1 MTLKV
6 IEKGFKAYQRYLAI
20 KAHFTTD
27 SYDILKHKG
36 KVRAS
41 VSSFKTRNDRYYFAR
56 VEKKYSKK
64 LTEFFLANFIER
76 GDLWIGDL
84 VDEDADIAYKNWQKR
99 FESLQYL
106 FWRDMS
112 ALRNY
117 MDIYDCAFDDLF
129 SMKDNDHP
137 PIFQML
143 AMNEISIESFI
154 ILDMF
159 LNFIRTFDKK
169 MIDDPIWS
177 MYNGKIKKYR
187 CFININKDDYRK
199 VIKEAFVD

>member
-64 LTEFFLANFIER
+64 VRHPIVQCLHELR
-76 GDLWIGDL
+76 G
-84 VDEDADIAYKNWQKR
+84 QKGVR
-99 FESLQYL
+99 
-106 FWRDMS
+106 
-112 ALRNY
+112 
-117 MDIYDCAFDDLF
+117 
-129 SMKDNDHP
+129 
-137 PIFQML
+137 
-143 AMNEISIESFI
+143 
-154 ILDMF
+154 
-159 LNFIRTFDKK
+159 
-169 MIDDPIWS
+169 
-177 MYNGKIKKYR
+177 
-187 CFININKDDYRK
+187 
-199 VIKEAFVD
+199 